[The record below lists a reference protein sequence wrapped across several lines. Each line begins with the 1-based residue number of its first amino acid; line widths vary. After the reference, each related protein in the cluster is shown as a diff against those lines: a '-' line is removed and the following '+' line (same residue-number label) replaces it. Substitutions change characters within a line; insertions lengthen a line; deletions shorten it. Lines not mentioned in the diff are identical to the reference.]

1 MRLRGFEAELPAELR
16 DLPSSEDKPSE
27 PAASGVREFSS
38 KTHGSS
44 ARPTSWLTT
53 TTRAGSFQ
61 LCKLGVEMTL
71 LRLTSAT
78 FAQPSVAQVINAARA
93 TISLSHALVEFLEQ
107 LLPAEFDTFW
117 APCAYRSC
125 FAS

>member
-71 LRLTSAT
+71 LRLTQDGTTLGGGAT
-78 FAQPSVAQVINAARA
+78 HGEKFWTREAR
-93 TISLSHALVEFLEQ
+93 L
-107 LLPAEFDTFW
+107 
-117 APCAYRSC
+117 
-125 FAS
+125 